1 MQRMPSTGAD
11 LSNHDI
17 VQVIKRAE
25 IARSEFL
32 RERPAGVLKALGVSV
47 SVFGLAFL
55 LVVGAR
61 WPRHQLFENTVGM
74 ERLATSL
81 GQAET
86 ISIKT
91 VNEISYLLRQ
101 PEYDCRQL
109 SCDPWL
115 EKRNFAA
122 RGRLQTA
129 LARSALQAEA
139 AFDR

>member
-17 VQVIKRAE
+17 AQVIKRAE
-25 IARSEFL
+25 IARAEFL
-32 RERPAGVLKALGVSV
+32 RERPAGVLKALGLSV
-47 SVFGLAFL
+47 SVFGLPFL

-61 WPRHQLFENTVGM
+61 SPRHQLFENPVAM
-74 ERLATSL
+74 ERLAKSL
-81 GQAET
+81 AQAET

-91 VNEISYLLRQ
+91 VNEISYLLRR
-101 PEYDCRQL
+101 PDYDCRQF

-115 EKRNFAA
+115 QRRNLAA
-122 RGRLQTA
+122 RNRLQTA
-129 LARSALQAEA
+129 LARSTFQADA